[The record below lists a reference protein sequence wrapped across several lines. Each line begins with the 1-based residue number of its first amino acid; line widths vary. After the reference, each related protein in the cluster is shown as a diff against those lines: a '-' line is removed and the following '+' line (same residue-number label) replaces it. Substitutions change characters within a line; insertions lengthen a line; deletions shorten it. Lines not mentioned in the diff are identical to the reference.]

1 MTCLK
6 CGKETQDPHVF
17 CQHCQSVMDASPLKP
32 GTPVHLPH
40 RREPS
45 DRKPRHKTPSPTET
59 IVSLKRMIRW
69 LVAVI
74 AALTVIICIITGVLL
89 RTIDQQNNTN
99 LIGKNYTT
107 TTDITTQ
114 P

>member
-1 MTCLK
+1 MACLK
-6 CGKETQDPHVF
+6 CGKETQGSHVF
-17 CQHCQSVMDASPLKP
+17 CQHCQAAMDAAPVKP

-40 RREPS
+40 RVEPS
-45 DRKPRHKTPSPTET
+45 DRKPRHKAPSPAET
-59 IVSLKRMIRW
+59 IRSLKRMIHW
-69 LVAVI
+69 LVAIV
-74 AALTVIICIITGVLL
+74 AALTVIICIMTGVLL
-89 RTIDQQNNTN
+89 RTIDQQNNAN